1 MATGLFTPDAEIDFV
16 SQAKRLID
24 QRNQNRLMNQVQ
36 FSPQQQVGLMYGQA
50 GQQLGQALSGLL
62 GYEDPLIVQA
72 KKAEADRAR
81 LSETMSSIS
90 QIAADQNVTP
100 GSSEYHNIALQAL
113 TASDLP
119 GVAAQYQNYMMQNQ
133 IQTANLDR
141 AIEKERLS
149 TQLQQERQRSWR
161 EANQPIP
168 TNELQIV
175 NARTSGAELQ
185 PPGDVFSQLQPP
197 EIDLEEDR
205 ELTAERDF
213 PNEEVAAEQAA
224 RSEDAATMPVDW
236 SEQDEVIESF
246 DIAPKI
252 RGLSMDS
259 NKEPQF
265 PDVAMQPG
273 QRSPRQDEIINSVLA
288 SSLQRGDLEYY
299 NTIIDTMSKA
309 AQIQGKDDWRQIPN
323 GFINLR
329 NMQRV
334 IYNTSLKAEN
344 ISGAIGYQAM
354 VDDNGKVDHYIR
366 IEKDGNV
373 TRVSPDEIAA
383 EIKAN
388 KTPLVTMQQPAS
400 QVVLE
405 ADLKRLTNNIEKTS
419 SFARNIGLIVD
430 SLGDEKGVFS
440 AIKARMAKYFP
451 NVIAF
456 ENIANIVD
464 FAEALRTQLAPT
476 MREEGSGSTSD
487 YEMALFM
494 AAIPNLLMTPSA
506 RTRIKYYSGRLAKY
520 HREYE
525 KAYLE
530 LVQENPNA
538 IKIAEQAVLD
548 RLKQKFGY
556 ETDDISGQLLIFD
569 KKDYQ
574 LLLENAPADGVQ
586 LIQKDVK

>member
-1 MATGLFTPDAEIDFV
+1 
-16 SQAKRLID
+16 
-24 QRNQNRLMNQVQ
+24 
-36 FSPQQQVGLMYGQA
+36 
-50 GQQLGQALSGLL
+50 
-62 GYEDPLIVQA
+62 
-72 KKAEADRAR
+72 
-81 LSETMSSIS
+81 
-90 QIAADQNVTP
+90 
-100 GSSEYHNIALQAL
+100 
-113 TASDLP
+113 
-119 GVAAQYQNYMMQNQ
+119 
-133 IQTANLDR
+133 
-141 AIEKERLS
+141 
-149 TQLQQERQRSWR
+149 
-161 EANQPIP
+161 
-168 TNELQIV
+168 
-175 NARTSGAELQ
+175 
-185 PPGDVFSQLQPP
+185 
-197 EIDLEEDR
+197 
-205 ELTAERDF
+205 
-213 PNEEVAAEQAA
+213 
-224 RSEDAATMPVDW
+224 
-236 SEQDEVIESF
+236 
-246 DIAPKI
+246 
-252 RGLSMDS
+252 
-259 NKEPQF
+259 
-265 PDVAMQPG
+265 
-273 QRSPRQDEIINSVLA
+273 
-288 SSLQRGDLEYY
+288 
-299 NTIIDTMSKA
+299 
-309 AQIQGKDDWRQIPN
+309 
-323 GFINLR
+323 
-329 NMQRV
+329 
-334 IYNTSLKAEN
+334 
-344 ISGAIGYQAM
+344 
-354 VDDNGKVDHYIR
+354 
-366 IEKDGNV
+366 
-373 TRVSPDEIAA
+373 
-383 EIKAN
+383 
-388 KTPLVTMQQPAS
+388 MQQPAS

>member
-100 GSSEYHNIALQAL
+100 GTSEYHNIALQAL

-161 EANQPIP
+161 EANRPIP

-185 PPGDVFSQLQPP
+185 PPGDVFSQIQPP
-197 EIDLEEDR
+197 EIDLEEEVLAAAADD
-205 ELTAERDF
+205 AEITPVDF
-213 PNEEVAAEQAA
+213 P
-224 RSEDAATMPVDW
+224 ED
-236 SEQDEVIESF
+236 QDPPIGVVS
-246 DIAPKI
+246 DSY